1 MAIVEETKARKGTN
15 VFIVDA
21 GKRIFEND
29 SISKSE

>member
-1 MAIVEETKARKGTN
+1 MAIVEETKARKATN

-21 GKRIFEND
+21 RERIFEND